1 MSAVTR
7 INITDLPESLRTAV
21 REGQT
26 VVADS
31 TNIPKARAK
40 ITTRL

>member
-1 MSAVTR
+1 MSAMTR

-26 VVADS
+26 VVIKKS
-31 TNIPKARAK
+31 GKKNRE
-40 ITTRL
+40 